1 MLYRTGPNGPR
12 LLAVGSTEKFH
23 LNFKMKQQVSEI
35 GNIEVAEEDE
45 SLKQMVWFCSQSI

>member
-12 LLAVGSTEKFH
+12 LLAVGRTEKFH

-45 SLKQMVWFCSQSI
+45 SLKQMV